1 MDRRGL
7 QVLTR
12 DRLVDARA
20 LLRAH
25 RYSAAYYLAGYAVEC
40 ALKACI
46 AKRTKRHDF
55 PDKKIANDSYTH
67 DLTRLVGI
75 AGLKSEL
82 DAIHASDKAF
92 ERYWNVVRE
101 WSEEDRYNLSISSED
116 ALELYNAITRR
127 RNGVMRW
134 LRNHW

>member
-1 MDRRGL
+1 
-7 QVLTR
+7 
-12 DRLVDARA
+12 VDARA
-20 LLRAH
+20 LLRAR
-25 RYSAAYYLAGYAVEC
+25 RYSAAYYMAGYAVEC

-82 DAIHASDKAF
+82 DAVYASDKTF
-92 ERYWNVVRE
+92 ERHWNVVCD
-101 WSEEDRYNLSISSED
+101 WSEEDRYNLSISGED
-116 ALELYNAITRR
+116 AVDLYNAITRR
-127 RNGVMRW
+127 RNGVMTW

>member
-7 QVLTR
+7 QTLTR
-12 DRLVDARA
+12 DRLADART

-25 RYSAAYYLAGYAVEC
+25 RYSAAYYMAGYAVEC

-67 DLTRLVGI
+67 DITRLVGI
-75 AGLKSEL
+75 AGLKSAL
-82 DAIHASDKAF
+82 DAAHASDKTF
-92 ERYWNVVRE
+92 ERYWRVVCR
-101 WSEEDRYNLSISSED
+101 WSEEDRYNLTISNED
-116 ALELYNAITRR
+116 ALELYDAITTRR
-127 RNGVMRW
+127 GGVMTW

>member
-1 MDRRGL
+1 
-7 QVLTR
+7 
-12 DRLVDARA
+12 
-20 LLRAH
+20 LRAH
-25 RYSAAYYLAGYAVEC
+25 RYSAAYYMAGYAVEC

-75 AGLKSEL
+75 AGLESEL
-82 DAIHASDKAF
+82 DAVHASDKTF
-92 ERYWNVVRE
+92 ERYWRVVCR
-101 WSEEDRYNLSISSED
+101 WSEEDRYNLSISNED
-116 ALELYNAITRR
+116 ALELYNAITTRR
-127 RNGVMRW
+127 SGVMTW